1 MFLIY
6 TPARRCINCL
16 EAWAKKKK
24 KRNRRMAGRRW
35 CSLSCKFWAPLST
48 TSWNKDRKSG
58 MILKRTDKKWISTQR
73 QSPCCWWRGRDS
85 STLWDT
91 APGSTALLCDDDNTH
106 PEIRLTAHTG
116 HFKVLP
122 FFLYMFL
129 YIFFDPTF
137 KDLALAS
144 FFYSCTAEIEFNRA
158 PTDSASL
165 PQHPC
170 GLTQIIIF
178 QF

>member
-1 MFLIY
+1 MDSSWVQWCRKWLQRETMQVFLIY
-6 TPARRCINCL
+6 TLSRARRYMDCL

-24 KRNRRMAGRRW
+24 RKRNRRMARRHW

-91 APGSTALLCDDDNTH
+91 AAGSTALLCDDDNTH
-106 PEIRLTAHTG
+106 PEIKLVAHMWQELRSFTLTIHSYTEMLRVR
-116 HFKVLP
+116 FP
-122 FFLYMFL
+122 SFW
-129 YIFFDPTF
+129 YIFRP
-137 KDLALAS
+137 
-144 FFYSCTAEIEFNRA
+144 
-158 PTDSASL
+158 
-165 PQHPC
+165 
-170 GLTQIIIF
+170 
-178 QF
+178 